1 MSSAS
6 GSSDIE
12 PALSSDIEMKG
23 KGEFVL
29 YLVYLNKKYR
39 STPAIFISRS
49 TRDIFLHV

>member
-29 YLVYLNKKYR
+29 YLVYLKL
-39 STPAIFISRS
+39 SWSVT
-49 TRDIFLHV
+49 